1 MKKEWHYVERTDAR
15 GLVKNGCLVFFG
27 GKKVCSSA
35 FFFRIVLV
43 VGAKRG
49 GLEVDVCRM

>member
-1 MKKEWHYVERTDAR
+1 MGA
-15 GLVKNGCLVFFG
+15 CLVFFG